1 MAEAG
6 GHTGGCP
13 SVSVVMNCLNG
24 EKYLREA
31 IDSVYAQTFKDWE
44 IIFWD
49 NASTDGSAGI
59 ARSYGERLRYFRSEK
74 TFLLGKARNLA
85 FAEATGAHIAIL
97 DCDDIWLPDKLE
109 KQLGLFSRNPSL
121 GFTFSNSLFFN
132 GGGDESPMF
141 SAVTPHR
148 GFAFRELFLKN
159 FISTETMIFRRSALE
174 SLDRLFN
181 EDFTMVMDYDLTLR
195 LSWRYAIDYVEEPLS
210 KWRMHP
216 GSESNRKRFL
226 IPHETLN
233 MLEKLIR
240 DIPEM
245 GSRYGHEIEIFRKG
259 LDYEFALEEWS
270 QGNRGGAREH
280 LLPHARDPK
289 FLLTLLLTFA
299 LSYRNYEQM
308 KPFLRAAC
316 RIGGSGRR

>member
-1 MAEAG
+1 MAE
-6 GHTGGCP
+6 TGGYTGRRP
-13 SVSVVMNCLNG
+13 AVSVVMNCLNG
-24 EKYLREA
+24 EKYLREV
-31 IDSVYAQTFKDWE
+31 IDSVCAQTFKDWE

-49 NASTDGSAGI
+49 NASADGSAAI
-59 ARSYGERLRYFRSEK
+59 ARSYGEKLKYFRSET

-85 FAEATGAHIAIL
+85 FAEAAGEYIAIL

-109 KQLGLFSRNPSL
+109 KQIGLFGRNPSL

-132 GGGDESPMF
+132 DGGDEFPMF

-148 GFAFRELFLKN
+148 GFSFRELFLKN

-174 SLDRLFN
+174 SLDHLFD

-195 LSWRYAIDYVEEPLS
+195 LAWRYEIDFVEEPLS

-226 IPHETLN
+226 IPHETLS

-245 GSRYGHEIEIFRKG
+245 ESRYGPEIRIFRKG
-259 LDYEFALEEWS
+259 LSYEFALEEWFR
-270 QGNRGGAREH
+270 GNRRAARTH
-280 LLPHARDPK
+280 LRPHVRDLK
-289 FLLTLLLTFA
+289 FFLTLLLTFV
-299 LSYRNYEQM
+299 LSYQNYERM
-308 KPFLRAAC
+308 KPLLRAAF
-316 RIGGSGRR
+316 RMGNR